1 MTIRTAKLVSLLM
14 IGATLAASPALA
26 QAVTAGNQGP
36 AEIPSFRDAPLMLPG
51 QLTAMPTPKVDAAT
65 SRDIFGLDPAQALDS
80 LGTVSLDRG
89 GDVTETEASESLRA
103 LFEAAVKGHTG
114 N

>member
-1 MTIRTAKLVSLLM
+1 MTIRTSKLVSLLI

-26 QAVTAGNQGP
+26 QVTAGNKGP
-36 AEIPSFRDAPLMLPG
+36 AELPSFRDAPLTLPG
-51 QLTAMPTPKVDAAT
+51 ELTPMPTPKVDPAT

-80 LGTVSLDRG
+80 LGTVSLDRN

-103 LFEAAVKGHTG
+103 FFEAAVKGHSG
-114 N
+114 K